1 MKTRAAKYK
10 QKRKKPLFLFIK
22 EETPSSLV
30 YQTEIKRNVQH
41 NLKYPEDFVNKI
53 ICGDGLELIKSIP
66 DNSID
71 VIITD
76 PPYGLNKNGV
86 RNDADLSLFY
96 KVMPECDRVLKEN
109 SFFITFFSTKFLP
122 QLFKNNPFNYFW
134 QIVLYCPEGRVK
146 SPIGLTK
153 YMSCFVFKKGKPK
166 IIRWNKD
173 MFIDTP
179 GKMVEPDEGYIDH
192 PTPKPKHFIKEILK
206 MFTKD
211 NDLIL
216 DPFIGSGSTAMACL
230 QLDRRFISFEIE
242 EKYFQIAIKRIQKAS
257 GVFI

>member
-1 MKTRAAKYK
+1 MMLNTNKS
-10 QKRKKPLFLFIK
+10 
-22 EETPSSLV
+22 EG
-30 YQTEIKRNVQH
+30 

-53 ICGDGLELIKSIP
+53 ICGDCLQLIKSIP
-66 DNSID
+66 NNSID
-71 VIITD
+71 AVVTD

-96 KVMPECDRVLKEN
+96 NIMPECDRILKDD
-109 SFFITFFSTKFLP
+109 SFFITFFSTKCLP
-122 QLFKNNPFNYFW
+122 QLFKNNKFNYFW
-134 QIVLYCPEGRVK
+134 QIVLYCPEGRVR
-146 SPIGLTK
+146 SPIGYTK
-153 YMSCFVFKKGKPK
+153 YMSCFIFKKGKPK

-173 MFIDTP
+173 IFIDTP

-216 DPFIGSGSTAMACL
+216 DPFIGSGSTAIACL
-230 QLDRRFISFEIE
+230 QLNRKFIGFEIE
-242 EKYFQIAIKRIQKAS
+242 DKYCKIALERVKRIS
-257 GVFI
+257 GLVINKSGNISLK